1 MKAPRPTQ
9 RLTVRNYPA
18 PRVGNGIVNW
28 QYSVVESQLQLVL
41 QPFIQSFSP
50 PSCG

>member
-1 MKAPRPTQ
+1 MTGNSVWI
-9 RLTVRNYPA
+9 TVRNYPA

-28 QYSVVESQLQLVL
+28 QYSVVESQQQLVL

-50 PSCG
+50 PSSG